1 MKALAQARKAL
12 PIFVSAVLLSLAF
25 PPANVS
31 LLVLVALAPW
41 LASLRDTDVR
51 GAKRSGY
58 LFGFLFFLFQ
68 MHWLVPFVGAW
79 TNSYALAVIP
89 LVAAALAA
97 GLFYSLVAWLVHRC
111 WRARWPWA
119 VPLVWVGIEG
129 FRAYIPM
136 LAFPWGIVGEPLWRF
151 PAVVQH
157 AAWGTLFLV
166 SASVVL
172 LNVLIAS
179 FVWPA
184 KEEEMR
190 IPPRTSIRLGSV
202 LAGLVILSIF
212 RYTQPLK
219 GEMRVYTIA
228 QPAVDMARGDSSER
242 EERLKSAIDSILM
255 TAQTNGTQTV
265 IFPEGMAGVS
275 TSLPPIGP
283 FGPAPTPSVVFGGQ
297 RAADGVIYQSAYA
310 YDGEWQYADKTRL
323 VIFGEF
329 VPLRRQLPFLQSF
342 NLPSGDLT
350 PAKTLTTLKV
360 DGVVTGAML
369 CFEGVFPDL
378 SERHSRNGAQVLAVM
393 SIDDWYEG
401 TMAQEQLYTSSIWR
415 SIESGLPLLRAA
427 SKGVSLVTDQRGRI
441 MVQAPYGELTA
452 MRAEVLVPE
461 GSDAFDY
468 RFAFVWLCWLLCGG
482 LVVHRFLP
490 RRKDASN

>member
-1 MKALAQARKAL
+1 M
-12 PIFVSAVLLSLAF
+12 LSLAF

-51 GAKRSGY
+51 GAKRSGARVGV
-58 LFGFLFFLFQ
+58 LVCLCP

-79 TNSYALAVIP
+79 TNSYALAVVP

-97 GLFYSLVAWLVHRC
+97 GLFYMLTAWLVHRC

-129 FRAYIPM
+129 FRAYIPV

-151 PAVVQH
+151 PAIVQH

-172 LNVLIAS
+172 LNVLVAS

-190 IPPRTSIRLGSV
+190 IPPRTAIRLGSV
-202 LAGLVILSIF
+202 LAGLVVLSIF

-228 QPAVDMARGDSSER
+228 QPAVNMAEPDRSEKA
-242 EERLKSAIDSILM
+242 ESLQKAIDTIM
-255 TAQTNGTQTV
+255 ADADRNGSQTV

-275 TSLPPIGP
+275 STLPPAGP
-283 FGPAPTPSVVFGGQ
+283 FGTSPTPSVIFGGQ

-310 YDGEWQYADKTRL
+310 YDGEWQHADKTRL

-350 PAKTLTTLKV
+350 PAKTLTTLEV

-378 SERHSRNGAQVLAVM
+378 AERHSRNGAQVLAVM

-415 SIESGLPLLRAA
+415 SIESGLPLLRSA
-427 SKGVSLVTDQRGRI
+427 SKGVSLVTDQRGRV
-441 MVQAPYGELTA
+441 MVRAPYGELTA

-461 GSDAFDY
+461 RSDAFDY
-468 RFAFVWLCWLLCGG
+468 RFAFVWICWLLCGG
-482 LVVHRFLP
+482 MVLQRFLP
-490 RRKDASN
+490 SRKPN